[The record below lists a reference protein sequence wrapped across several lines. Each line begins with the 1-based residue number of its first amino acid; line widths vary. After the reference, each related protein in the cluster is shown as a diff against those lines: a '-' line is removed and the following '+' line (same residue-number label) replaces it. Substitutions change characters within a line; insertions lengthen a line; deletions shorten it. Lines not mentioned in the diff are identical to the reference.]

1 MNLRMQYARPRN
13 LEQATALMDA
23 LGTGTMVIA
32 GGQELMPHLN
42 YGKISPSV
50 FLDVSGL
57 SELRGVEETT
67 EGVSIG
73 ALTVHRQIQTDPI
86 ISKSLPLLA
95 YAAKQIGGGRQV
107 HNQGTIGGN
116 IVAMHPLYDIIPS
129 LLALGAQVQIAGP
142 EAIEIIP
149 LSKLLTE
156 ASYQLGAKELLTRI
170 IVPPMDS
177 AQSWAYKKLKITTG
191 SYSSANAVAIVDSA
205 EDLNVRLVVGA
216 VTELPIDL
224 TESLAAEMKN
234 SPNAE
239 IDVQVETVC
248 NAAVTDPIS
257 DQRGHGEY
265 RKAMAGVVAK
275 RAVNAAIEKLEAK

>member
-42 YGKISPSV
+42 YGRISPSV

-57 SELRGVEETT
+57 SELRGVEETA

-129 LLALGAQVQIAGP
+129 LVALGARVEIAGC

-149 LSKLLTE
+149 LAKLLTE

-177 AQSWAYKKLKITTG
+177 AHSWAYKKLKITTG

-234 SPNAE
+234 SPNSE
-239 IDVQVETVC
+239 LGVQIETAC